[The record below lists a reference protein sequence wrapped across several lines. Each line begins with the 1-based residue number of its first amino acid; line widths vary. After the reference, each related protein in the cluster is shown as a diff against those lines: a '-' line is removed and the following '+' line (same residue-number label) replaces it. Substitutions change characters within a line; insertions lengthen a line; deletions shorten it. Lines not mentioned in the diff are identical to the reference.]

1 MEENKTIDTPLKK
14 TPLETGARIL
24 SGLFTPFMIPS
35 IAFLLLFFFTY
46 LRIMPMGYKLI
57 VLGLVACFT
66 ILMPMLA
73 IWVFQKIQ
81 GWGIRELNKRER
93 RFMPYLLAITS
104 YVACLITM
112 HNIHLPRYMSGI
124 IMAAL
129 LALII
134 CTFTNL
140 KWKISTH
147 TAGGGLMVGGLLS
160 YSFLFHFNPV
170 WWLSFFILLSGAL
183 GTARIILKQHT
194 LLEVFAGFLVGLF
207 CGVIGILFI

>member
-1 MEENKTIDTPLKK
+1 MEENKITETAPKK
-14 TPLETGARIL
+14 NPLERASRIL
-24 SGLFTPFMIPS
+24 SNVFTPFLIPG

-46 LRIMPMGYKLI
+46 LRIMPMGFKLA

-66 ILMPMLA
+66 VLLPMLA
-73 IWVFQKIQ
+73 IWVFQKIH
-81 GWGIRELNKRER
+81 GWSIRELGKRER
-93 RFMPYLLAITS
+93 RFMPYLLVIVS

-112 HNIHLPRYMSGI
+112 NRLHLPRYMTGI

-129 LALII
+129 LAMIV
-134 CTFTNL
+134 CTVTNL

-147 TAGGGLMVGGLLS
+147 TAGVGLMVGGLLS

-170 WWLSFFILLSGAL
+170 WWLSFFILLSGML
-183 GTARIILKQHT
+183 GSARIILKQHT

-207 CGVIGILFI
+207 CGVTGILFI